1 MRPDVPQDSSS
12 EEDDID
18 VVEVQGEGEDH
29 HAQKRQAVHDQSRH
43 PVKKEKSSM
52 ILCLKEQPVKSVQ
65 NLKAG
70 VSVCPLSLSRVSF
83 AFDCNYSDR

>member
-43 PVKKEKSSM
+43 PVKKKKQHDFVFKGAACKICPEF
-52 ILCLKEQPVKSVQ
+52 EGWGERV
-65 NLKAG
+65 G
-70 VSVCPLSLSRVSF
+70 PLSLSGVSCV
-83 AFDCNYSDR
+83 FDCNHSDR